1 MGEISSSDIQVY
13 LPTYNRPKL
22 LHKTISSVLAQTVPA
37 EHICVLDNGGF
48 AETQEMLMEFEGSG
62 VEYRDTR
69 GFGLWGNLIAAQKF
83 LECKYVLLLHDDDLI
98 HPEYLNVVL
107 QVMDKHTS
115 VNLLTANAVPWDI
128 EQTPVNL
135 PPLSRTGHL
144 FSVSEYATYVYN
156 AGHPSYS
163 LAVYKSDAFKALDIT
178 ANFDRYGK
186 WGDIPLM
193 LESINNGKAAVLTD
207 ACGWM
212 GLHPEQDSNNQS
224 TLPPRHAW
232 INREANFFHYMGDH
246 PLTLSGFSFC
256 FMNYRHLRSGYK
268 RRVRRDVSFK
278 QFIAEAHANSA
289 LSKRGRWARWISFG
303 FVQKMLEH

>member
-1 MGEISSSDIQVY
+1 
-13 LPTYNRPKL
+13 
-22 LHKTISSVLAQTVPA
+22 
-37 EHICVLDNGGF
+37 
-48 AETQEMLMEFEGSG
+48 MLC
-62 VEYRDTR
+62 
-69 GFGLWGNLIAAQKF
+69 L
-83 LECKYVLLLHDDDLI
+83 
-98 HPEYLNVVL
+98 
-107 QVMDKHTS
+107 
-115 VNLLTANAVPWDI
+115 DI
-128 EQTPVNL
+128 EQTPVKL
-135 PPLSRTGHL
+135 PPLSRKGHL

-163 LAVYKSDAFKALDIT
+163 LAIYRGSAFKTLDIPVLL
-178 ANFDRYGK
+178 DRYGK

-193 LESINNGKAAVLTD
+193 LASINNGKAAVLTD

-212 GLHPEQDSNNQS
+212 GVHPEQDSNNQS

-232 INREANFFHYMGDH
+232 INREANFFQYMGDH

-303 FVQKMLEH
+303 FVQKMLEHCLKIYYRKRAKPLL